1 MTSVFKKP
9 AITALIVLSSV
20 LFAGQAFAQADS
32 TTANRALQGR
42 PLVLLQNQERETP
55 QVTNTTNVTQLVTQ
69 VVQPNT
75 YQSSGSGS
83 GWRVASA
90 YADCGGATLLGGG
103 GSCWAPQG
111 FTVLATSQPNGNGWL
126 AVCDTTKDQDNYAS
140 SYAICSY

>member
-9 AITALIVLSSV
+9 TFVALFALSSA
-20 LFAGQAFAQADS
+20 LFTGHVFAQADS
-32 TTANRALQGR
+32 TSGNRALQGR
-42 PLVLLQNQERETP
+42 PIVLLQNQERETP

-75 YQSSGSGS
+75 YQANGSGA
-83 GWRVASA
+83 GWRFASA

-126 AVCDTTKDQDNYAS
+126 VSCDTTKDQDNYAS
-140 SYAICSY
+140 AYAICSY